1 MGKSY
6 DVVEEMP
13 DRNVDLSPN
22 ISCNTEC
29 TPTIW
34 NEFGKTNA
42 IGVVG
47 GIHQLSKLTRWKWQY
62 GTR

>member
-6 DVVEEMP
+6 DVVEEIP
-13 DRNVDLSPN
+13 DRNVDLLPN

-47 GIHQLSKLTRWKWQY
+47 GIHQLSK
-62 GTR
+62 